1 MSDRMID
8 LETARKLLD
17 FGARI
22 GAGPRAEEQLQ
33 GAVAIRNLLARH
45 GVAYLADEVGMGKTY
60 VALGALALYRHY
72 DPGFRVLV
80 ITPRENIQRKWMKEL
95 RNFTDA
101 NVRFKDLRLKG
112 VDGQPAKPAVFCDSL
127 IELARECAVDPDR
140 DFFMRLSSFSLGLT
154 DDKRSWEQYRERLF
168 EAAPRFSKSHLS
180 TKLDKDEFKRH
191 FAIALNHVIPEFDLV
206 IIDEAHNL
214 KHGIVKGAAARNH
227 ILSYILGCHPD
238 GSNHEEFNGYSP
250 KAQRV
255 LLLSA
260 TPLEESYEHVANQLD
275 IVGFSHLFPD
285 LRADEEEARKKAVAS
300 FLVRRVTSM
309 TVKDEQLT
317 KNQYRREWR
326 AGGVE
331 VHDEPIEVRDPRQ
344 RLVVALVQKKVA
356 ELLGSEK
363 FQMHFQIGMLA
374 SFESFLETAKVKK
387 DSDEQAIFDDA
398 DQTDDATLRNGIDV
412 ADINK
417 LAASYRAA
425 FGRELPH
432 PKMDAL
438 VSALASSWESGRK
451 SLIFVRRVAS
461 VEELKR
467 KLDESYDSWLIK
479 TIRDRLPKQ
488 LHGRF
493 DVLVKQYRDD
503 KFGRS
508 AVEPNEQD
516 RQSIT
521 IEYLDSDSAEDETA
535 VQDDA
540 GDVDTFFSW
549 FFRGEGPKGVLS
561 GANVQRRFIQKGT
574 TFATFFEDNLTSFTL
589 GVEPGTVTASLAQHL
604 CITDIEM
611 RNALRS
617 HAAYYFSATAKK
629 LPRADRIQAFQA
641 AAFEL
646 LMKQD
651 DDVGQQAKI
660 IWQEW
665 FVPFR
670 KSEPRKDVPEL
681 ADELEMVTFF
691 TKLRKPE
698 RARLR
703 ERIWPQQESGNF
715 RAQFRNAQLRAQLL
729 ATAAR
734 LGHSLIDMWLLSIE
748 AAQSLDGR
756 EIIDGTLI
764 IDSYLDLLEHQMDA
778 PRSSR
783 PWRAFDELAELSEHF
798 DLILDVNAPESRT
811 RMLTDAA
818 RMFGTILGRQR
829 PITGMSGVIN
839 KNAVQQFRMPGYP
852 LVLVTTDVLQEGEDL
867 HTFCT
872 DVYHYGISWTPS
884 SMEQRIGRIDRV
896 RSATERRLARGT
908 SEEGKLQVYYPY
920 LSDTVEILQV
930 NRVLERMNT
939 FLRLMHEG
947 LGTSDRYTKGI
958 DVPREL
964 AAGSMYV
971 EAITERLKT
980 AFAIAPDLVP
990 EYGKSAL
997 ALKPD
1002 EVDAIIKRFCVIRDE
1017 LASKL
1022 GVRWEP
1028 VDYDSKYLGI
1038 VDCDGHGQAMALM
1051 LETDPTGPILRCSSP
1066 VGMVESSDVVDE
1078 VMRHTADCDARI
1090 SVVFGKER
1098 THIDLFVE
1106 DDVTLVNP
1114 RYDFERARLLVDRV
1128 LRTAAVIE
1136 ERLESDEI
1144 HSLQEFA
1151 ADLAEKGLAS
1161 EW

>member
-1 MSDRMID
+1 MSDRLID
-8 LETARKLLD
+8 LETARQLLD

-60 VALGALALYRHY
+60 VALGALALYRHF

-80 ITPRENIQRKWMKEL
+80 IAPRENIQRKWMKEL
-95 RNFTDA
+95 RNFTEA

-127 IELARECAVDPDR
+127 IELARECAVDSDR
-140 DFFMRLSSFSLGLT
+140 DCFMRLSSFSLGLS
-154 DDKRSWEQYRERLF
+154 DDKNNWEQHRDRLF
-168 EAAPRFSKSHLS
+168 EAAPRFSKSQLS
-180 TKLDKDEFKRH
+180 TKLEKDEFKRH

-214 KHGIVKGAAARNH
+214 KHGIAKGSAARNH
-227 ILSYILGCHPD
+227 VLSYVLGRHPD
-238 GSNHEEFNGYSP
+238 GSNHEEFGGYSP
-250 KAQRV
+250 KAKRV

-275 IVGFSHLFPD
+275 VVGFSHVFPD
-285 LRADEEEARKKAVAS
+285 LRADDEDARKKAVAS
-300 FLVRRVTSM
+300 FLIRRVTSM
-309 TVKDEQLT
+309 TVKDEKLT

-326 AGGVE
+326 AGGVLT
-331 VHDEPIEVRDPRQ
+331 HDEPIEVRDPRQ
-344 RLVVALVQKKVA
+344 RLIVALVQKKVA

-387 DSDEQAIFDDA
+387 ETDEQATFDDA
-398 DQTDDATLRNGIDV
+398 DQTDDVVLRNGIDV
-412 ADINK
+412 TDVNK

-432 PKMDAL
+432 PKMDAI
-438 VSALASSWESGRK
+438 VSALDSSWASGHK

-467 KLDESYDSWLIK
+467 KLDESYDAWLVN
-479 TIRDRLPKQ
+479 TIRDRLPEK
-488 LHGRF
+488 LRRRL
-493 DVLVKQYRDD
+493 DVLVKKYRDD
-503 KFGRS
+503 KIVRHPGES
-508 AVEPNEQD
+508 DDQD
-516 RQSIT
+516 RQPTKTEDPGS
-521 IEYLDSDSAEDETA
+521 EGSDEESVAL
-535 VQDDA
+535 DDA

-574 TFATFFEDNLTSFTL
+574 TFATFFEDNHTASTL
-589 GVEPGTVTASLAQHL
+589 GAEPGTVTLALALHL
-604 CITDIEM
+604 GLTEAEL

-617 HAAYYFSATAKK
+617 HAARYFSATAKK
-629 LPRADRIQAFQA
+629 LPRGDRIKAFQA

-646 LMKQD
+646 LMEGD
-651 DDVGQQAKI
+651 DDVHQQAKI
-660 IWQEW
+660 VWQEW
-665 FVPFR
+665 FEPFR
-670 KSEPRKDVPEL
+670 KSEPRKDVPEP
-681 ADELEMVTFF
+681 ADELEVVTFF
-691 TKLRKPE
+691 TELRRTK

-703 ERIWPQQESGNF
+703 ERIWPQQESGDF
-715 RAQFRNAQLRAQLL
+715 RARFRNAQLRAQLL

-734 LGHSLIDMWLLSIE
+734 LGHSLVDLWLL
-748 AAQSLDGR
+748 AVDTVQSLNGH
-756 EIIDGTLI
+756 EIIEGTSI
-764 IDSYLDLLEHQMDA
+764 IDSYLDLLERQMDA
-778 PRSSR
+778 PRGSL
-783 PWRAFDELAELSEHF
+783 PWGAFDELAELSEHF
-798 DLILDVNAPESRT
+798 DLILDVNAPECRT
-811 RMLTDAA
+811 SMLTDTA
-818 RMFGTILGRQR
+818 RVFGTILSRQR
-829 PITGMSGVIN
+829 PVAGMSGTIN

-896 RSATERRLARGT
+896 RSAAERRLADDK
-908 SEEGKLQVYYPY
+908 SEEAKLQVYYPY

-947 LGTSDRYTKGI
+947 LETPSRYAKGI

-964 AAGSMYV
+964 AAGRKYV
-971 EAITERLKT
+971 EAITEQLKT
-980 AFAIAPDLVP
+980 AFAIAPDLLP
-990 EYGKSAL
+990 ETGKSAL
-997 ALKPD
+997 AVQPN
-1002 EVDAIIKRFCVIRDE
+1002 EVAAIIQRFGAIRDG
-1017 LASKL
+1017 LASRL

-1028 VDYDSKYLGI
+1028 VDRDSKFFGT
-1038 VDCDGHGQAMALM
+1038 VDRDGHEQAVALM

-1066 VGMVESSDVVDE
+1066 VGMVGSSEVVE
-1078 VMRHTADCDARI
+1078 AVMRRTADCDARV

-1098 THIDLFVE
+1098 THLDLFVE
-1106 DDVTLVNP
+1106 DDVTLVNL
-1114 RYDFERARLLVDRV
+1114 RYDLDRARLLVERV
-1128 LRTAAVIE
+1128 LGTVAVIE
-1136 ERLESDEI
+1136 ERLESGEV

-1151 ADLAEKGLAS
+1151 DDLAEKESAN
-1161 EW
+1161 ER